1 MSCYVIFYE
10 NGAKMM
16 RPVLTAA
23 EYRNLRNS
31 NYQKR
36 LVAGIRKGDAKQKMR
51 LLQMNYSCMPG
62 NAAAGN
68 AAAGNAA
75 AGNAAAG
82 NAAAGNTAAGNA
94 AAGNA
99 PSGNATTPSLQKAP
113 LKGCKSPSMSVGMD
127 VDFDPSAPDY
137 EEMMEKA
144 PEMVLSKKDELGL
157 LMLERSARKGYHLVF
172 RRHFMDGLAEGKIL
186 ENQEINLKWASEL
199 LGVKFDEAAKDIT
212 RVFFSTTASEE
223 DLLFLD
229 DALFEQTAP
238 NIENLAASGS
248 STNGSSTN
256 GSSTNGSS
264 TNGSST
270 NGSSANGSS
279 TNGSST
285 SGSSTNG
292 SSTNGSSTNGSSA
305 SRSSTNGSSTNGSSA
320 SGSSTSGSST
330 SGSSTSGSPAS
341 GSSASGSSTSG
352 SSASGSSASGSST
365 NGSST
370 NGSSTNGSSA
380 SGSSANGSSTNGSST
395 SGSSTNGSSASGSS
409 TSGSSTSG
417 SSTNGSSASGS
428 STSGSSTSGSSASGS
443 STNGSSASGSSTSG
457 STTNGSAANGSSTSR
472 SAAGKENPSNSAEAS
487 QKSADAQQASNAQ
500 NPADAQQASNTQQAS
515 NAQNP
520 ANASNISPL
529 YNGIP
534 YSEIISKYW
543 ELYNFGKLPTM
554 GDRNVKT
561 FELAV
566 TLRAICNYSL
576 PQLEA
581 VIPRY
586 DNFPEQEWRTTLESA
601 LKEPRKGMPYR
612 LRQVLLAIQSDS
624 KIAATGGSRDVP
636 PAMPQKLPKLLK
648 LLSSKVPQMYKP
660 AVCEAIFP
668 ALAIHLH
675 GVKFRYWDNVDHEPT
690 FMNVLI
696 APMSVGKG
704 AIKKPI
710 DFILADIKE
719 ADKPNRLREAEWK
732 RKNPSGKTK
741 AKDPRPND
749 ICIQILIDNLTD
761 AVFNQRVVDAHENGH
776 RFVYTRVDEV
786 EQLKK
791 VTSRGTVDEV
801 SILIRK
807 AFDNAEHGQE
817 RVGADSITGIA
828 PLRWNF
834 NASTTIPNAHRFFL
848 KSVNDGTLSRLN
860 LSTIIKPRLEDAQEN
875 NQASSQQCP
884 DDSLPIFGIYDD
896 KFAQDLK
903 PYLDRLSSASGLIEC
918 PQALKLAKELTREND
933 KRASLYE
940 SEAYRIL
947 SYRANVIA
955 YLKAMVLYVAQGYH
969 WSEDIA
975 EYVRWSEQMDLW
987 CKMRFFG
994 TQLEEEIL
1002 QEVKQINASPQN
1014 LLSTL
1019 PDEFTYEQFLRHRQ
1033 QQGKCGDGKN
1043 TLRTWK
1049 HRGYVVYDEITKTWH
1064 KK

>member
-51 LLQMNYSCMPG
+51 LLQMNYSCM
-62 NAAAGN
+62 
-68 AAAGNAA
+68 
-75 AGNAAAG
+75 
-82 NAAAGNTAAGNA
+82 
-94 AAGNA
+94 
-99 PSGNATTPSLQKAP
+99 ATPPSLQKAP

-238 NIENLAASGS
+238 NIENLAGSGS
-248 STNGSSTN
+248 S
-256 GSSTNGSS
+256 
-264 TNGSST
+264 
-270 NGSSANGSS
+270 
-279 TNGSST
+279 
-285 SGSSTNG
+285 
-292 SSTNGSSTNGSSA
+292 
-305 SRSSTNGSSTNGSSA
+305 
-320 SGSSTSGSST
+320 
-330 SGSSTSGSPAS
+330 
-341 GSSASGSSTSG
+341 
-352 SSASGSSASGSST
+352 
-365 NGSST
+365 
-370 NGSSTNGSSA
+370 
-380 SGSSANGSSTNGSST
+380 
-395 SGSSTNGSSASGSS
+395 
-409 TSGSSTSG
+409 
-417 SSTNGSSASGS
+417 
-428 STSGSSTSGSSASGS
+428 
-443 STNGSSASGSSTSG
+443 
-457 STTNGSAANGSSTSR
+457 TNGSAANGSSTSR
-472 SAAGKENPSNSAEAS
+472 STAGKENPSNSGEAS

-500 NPADAQQASNTQQAS
+500 NPADAQQAPNTQQAS

-761 AVFNQRVVDAHENGH
+761 AVFNQRVVDAHENGQ

-860 LSTIIKPRLEDAQEN
+860 LSTIIKPRLEDAPEN
-875 NQASSQQCP
+875 NQASSQQSP

>member
-62 NAAAGN
+62 NAATGNAATGNAAAGN

-82 NAAAGNTAAGNA
+82 NAAAGNAAT
-94 AAGNA
+94 
-99 PSGNATTPSLQKAP
+99 GNATTPSLQKAP

-186 ENQEINLKWASEL
+186 ENQEINLKWASKL

-238 NIENLAASGS
+238 NIENLAG
-248 STNGSSTN
+248 
-256 GSSTNGSS
+256 
-264 TNGSST
+264 
-270 NGSSANGSS
+270 
-279 TNGSST
+279 
-285 SGSSTNG
+285 
-292 SSTNGSSTNGSSA
+292 
-305 SRSSTNGSSTNGSSA
+305 
-320 SGSSTSGSST
+320 
-330 SGSSTSGSPAS
+330 
-341 GSSASGSSTSG
+341 
-352 SSASGSSASGSST
+352 
-365 NGSST
+365 
-370 NGSSTNGSSA
+370 
-380 SGSSANGSSTNGSST
+380 
-395 SGSSTNGSSASGSS
+395 SGSS

-417 SSTNGSSASGS
+417 SSTNGSAASGS
-428 STSGSSTSGSSASGS
+428 AANGSSASGS
-443 STNGSSASGSSTSG
+443 STNGSV
-457 STTNGSAANGSSTSR
+457 TNG

-487 QKSADAQQASNAQ
+487 QKSADAQQASTQQASNAQ
-500 NPADAQQASNTQQAS
+500 NPADIQQASNTQQAS

-761 AVFNQRVVDAHENGH
+761 AVFNQRVVDAHENGQ

-875 NQASSQQCP
+875 NQANSQQSP

>member
-51 LLQMNYSCMPG
+51 LLQMNYSCMPS
-62 NAAAGN
+62 NAAA
-68 AAAGNAA
+68 
-75 AGNAAAG
+75 
-82 NAAAGNTAAGNA
+82 
-94 AAGNA
+94 
-99 PSGNATTPSLQKAP
+99 GNATTPSLQKAP

-137 EEMMEKA
+137 EKMMEKA

-238 NIENLAASGS
+238 NIENLAASG
-248 STNGSSTN
+248 N
-256 GSSTNGSS
+256 
-264 TNGSST
+264 
-270 NGSSANGSS
+270 
-279 TNGSST
+279 
-285 SGSSTNG
+285 
-292 SSTNGSSTNGSSA
+292 
-305 SRSSTNGSSTNGSSA
+305 SA
-320 SGSSTSGSST
+320 SGSS
-330 SGSSTSGSPAS
+330 
-341 GSSASGSSTSG
+341 
-352 SSASGSSASGSST
+352 
-365 NGSST
+365 
-370 NGSSTNGSSA
+370 
-380 SGSSANGSSTNGSST
+380 
-395 SGSSTNGSSASGSS
+395 
-409 TSGSSTSG
+409 
-417 SSTNGSSASGS
+417 
-428 STSGSSTSGSSASGS
+428 
-443 STNGSSASGSSTSG
+443 
-457 STTNGSAANGSSTSR
+457 TNGSAANGSSTNG

-487 QKSADAQQASNAQ
+487 QKSADAQQASNAQNPANAQQASNAQ

-520 ANASNISPL
+520 ANASNISSL

-761 AVFNQRVVDAHENGH
+761 AVFNQRVVDAHENGK

-860 LSTIIKPRLEDAQEN
+860 LSTIIKPRFEDAQEN
-875 NQASSQQCP
+875 SQASSQQSP

>member
-51 LLQMNYSCMPG
+51 LLQMNYSCMPS
-62 NAAAGN
+62 
-68 AAAGNAA
+68 
-75 AGNAAAG
+75 

-94 AAGNA
+94 
-99 PSGNATTPSLQKAP
+99 PTGNATTPSLQKAP

-238 NIENLAASGS
+238 NIENLAAS
-248 STNGSSTN
+248 
-256 GSSTNGSS
+256 
-264 TNGSST
+264 
-270 NGSSANGSS
+270 
-279 TNGSST
+279 
-285 SGSSTNG
+285 
-292 SSTNGSSTNGSSA
+292 
-305 SRSSTNGSSTNGSSA
+305 RSSTNGSSA
-320 SGSSTSGSST
+320 SGSST
-330 SGSSTSGSPAS
+330 
-341 GSSASGSSTSG
+341 
-352 SSASGSSASGSST
+352 
-365 NGSST
+365 
-370 NGSSTNGSSA
+370 
-380 SGSSANGSSTNGSST
+380 
-395 SGSSTNGSSASGSS
+395 
-409 TSGSSTSG
+409 
-417 SSTNGSSASGS
+417 
-428 STSGSSTSGSSASGS
+428 
-443 STNGSSASGSSTSG
+443 
-457 STTNGSAANGSSTSR
+457 NGSAASG

-487 QKSADAQQASNAQ
+487 QKSANAQQAS
-500 NPADAQQASNTQQAS
+500 TQQAS

-761 AVFNQRVVDAHENGH
+761 AVFNQRVVDAHENGQ

-875 NQASSQQCP
+875 SQASSQQSP

>member
-62 NAAAGN
+62 NAATGN
-68 AAAGNAA
+68 AA
-75 AGNAAAG
+75 
-82 NAAAGNTAAGNA
+82 T
-94 AAGNA
+94 
-99 PSGNATTPSLQKAP
+99 GNATTPSLQKAP

-238 NIENLAASGS
+238 NIENLAG
-248 STNGSSTN
+248 
-256 GSSTNGSS
+256 
-264 TNGSST
+264 
-270 NGSSANGSS
+270 
-279 TNGSST
+279 
-285 SGSSTNG
+285 
-292 SSTNGSSTNGSSA
+292 
-305 SRSSTNGSSTNGSSA
+305 
-320 SGSSTSGSST
+320 
-330 SGSSTSGSPAS
+330 
-341 GSSASGSSTSG
+341 
-352 SSASGSSASGSST
+352 
-365 NGSST
+365 
-370 NGSSTNGSSA
+370 
-380 SGSSANGSSTNGSST
+380 
-395 SGSSTNGSSASGSS
+395 
-409 TSGSSTSG
+409 SGSSTSG
-417 SSTNGSSASGS
+417 SSTNGSAASGS
-428 STSGSSTSGSSASGS
+428 STNGSAASGSAANGSSASGS
-443 STNGSSASGSSTSG
+443 STNGSV
-457 STTNGSAANGSSTSR
+457 TNG

-487 QKSADAQQASNAQ
+487 QKSADAQQASTQQASNAQ
-500 NPADAQQASNTQQAS
+500 NPADIQQASNTQQAS

-520 ANASNISPL
+520 ANASNISSL

-761 AVFNQRVVDAHENGH
+761 AVFNQRVVDAHENGQ

-875 NQASSQQCP
+875 SQASNQQSP

-1033 QQGKCGDGKN
+1033 QQGKYGDGKN

>member
-1 MSCYVIFYE
+1 
-10 NGAKMM
+10 MM

-51 LLQMNYSCMPG
+51 LLQMNYSCMPS

-82 NAAAGNTAAGNA
+82 NAAAGN
-94 AAGNA
+94 A
-99 PSGNATTPSLQKAP
+99 PTGNATTPSFQKAP

-137 EEMMEKA
+137 EKMMEKA

-229 DALFEQTAP
+229 DALFEQTVP
-238 NIENLAASGS
+238 NIENLAGSGS
-248 STNGSSTN
+248 STNGS
-256 GSSTNGSS
+256 
-264 TNGSST
+264 
-270 NGSSANGSS
+270 A
-279 TNGSST
+279 
-285 SGSSTNG
+285 
-292 SSTNGSSTNGSSA
+292 
-305 SRSSTNGSSTNGSSA
+305 TNGSSA
-320 SGSSTSGSST
+320 SGSS
-330 SGSSTSGSPAS
+330 
-341 GSSASGSSTSG
+341 
-352 SSASGSSASGSST
+352 
-365 NGSST
+365 
-370 NGSSTNGSSA
+370 
-380 SGSSANGSSTNGSST
+380 
-395 SGSSTNGSSASGSS
+395 
-409 TSGSSTSG
+409 
-417 SSTNGSSASGS
+417 
-428 STSGSSTSGSSASGS
+428 
-443 STNGSSASGSSTSG
+443 
-457 STTNGSAANGSSTSR
+457 
-472 SAAGKENPSNSAEAS
+472 AGKENPSNSAEAS
-487 QKSADAQQASNAQ
+487 QNSADAQQT
-500 NPADAQQASNTQQAS
+500 SNTHQAP

-875 NQASSQQCP
+875 NQASSQQSP

>member
-36 LVAGIRKGDAKQKMR
+36 LVAGIRKGDTKQKMR

-62 NAAAGN
+62 NAATGNTAAGNAATGNAVAGN

-75 AGNAAAG
+75 A
-82 NAAAGNTAAGNA
+82 
-94 AAGNA
+94 
-99 PSGNATTPSLQKAP
+99 GNATTPSLQKAP

-212 RVFFSTTASEE
+212 RVFFSTTASKE

-248 STNGSSTN
+248 SANGSATNGSSTN

-279 TNGSST
+279 
-285 SGSSTNG
+285 
-292 SSTNGSSTNGSSA
+292 
-305 SRSSTNGSSTNGSSA
+305 
-320 SGSSTSGSST
+320 
-330 SGSSTSGSPAS
+330 
-341 GSSASGSSTSG
+341 
-352 SSASGSSASGSST
+352 ASGSST

-370 NGSSTNGSSA
+370 NGSA
-380 SGSSANGSSTNGSST
+380 T
-395 SGSSTNGSSASGSS
+395 SGSSG
-409 TSGSSTSG
+409 
-417 SSTNGSSASGS
+417 
-428 STSGSSTSGSSASGS
+428 
-443 STNGSSASGSSTSG
+443 
-457 STTNGSAANGSSTSR
+457 
-472 SAAGKENPSNSAEAS
+472 GKENPSNSAEAS
-487 QKSADAQQASNAQ
+487 QKSANVQQASTQQASNAQ
-500 NPADAQQASNTQQAS
+500 NPADAQQASKTQQASNTQQTSNTQQAS

-520 ANASNISPL
+520 ANPQQSSSISPL

-761 AVFNQRVVDAHENGH
+761 AVFNQRVVDAHENGQ

-875 NQASSQQCP
+875 SQASSQQSP

-1033 QQGKCGDGKN
+1033 QQGKYGDGKN

>member
-75 AGNAAAG
+75 AGNTAAGNAAAG
-82 NAAAGNTAAGNA
+82 NAAAGNTAAGNTAAGNA

-248 STNGSSTN
+248 ST
-256 GSSTNGSS
+256 
-264 TNGSST
+264 
-270 NGSSANGSS
+270 
-279 TNGSST
+279 

-292 SSTNGSSTNGSSA
+292 S
-305 SRSSTNGSSTNGSSA
+305 
-320 SGSSTSGSST
+320 
-330 SGSSTSGSPAS
+330 
-341 GSSASGSSTSG
+341 
-352 SSASGSSASGSST
+352 
-365 NGSST
+365 
-370 NGSSTNGSSA
+370 
-380 SGSSANGSSTNGSST
+380 
-395 SGSSTNGSSASGSS
+395 
-409 TSGSSTSG
+409 
-417 SSTNGSSASGS
+417 
-428 STSGSSTSGSSASGS
+428 
-443 STNGSSASGSSTSG
+443 
-457 STTNGSAANGSSTSR
+457 AAGG

-500 NPADAQQASNTQQAS
+500 NPAD
-515 NAQNP
+515 
-520 ANASNISPL
+520 ASNISPL

-761 AVFNQRVVDAHENGH
+761 AVFNQRVVDAHENGQ

-875 NQASSQQCP
+875 SQASSQQSP

>member
-62 NAAAGN
+62 NAATGNAATGN

-82 NAAAGNTAAGNA
+82 NAAT
-94 AAGNA
+94 
-99 PSGNATTPSLQKAP
+99 GNATTPSLQKAP

-238 NIENLAASGS
+238 NIENLAASGNS
-248 STNGSSTN
+248 ASGSSTN
-256 GSSTNGSS
+256 GSA
-264 TNGSST
+264 
-270 NGSSANGSS
+270 ANGSS
-279 TNGSST
+279 TNGS
-285 SGSSTNG
+285 
-292 SSTNGSSTNGSSA
+292 A
-305 SRSSTNGSSTNGSSA
+305 A
-320 SGSSTSGSST
+320 SGS
-330 SGSSTSGSPAS
+330 A
-341 GSSASGSSTSG
+341 AN
-352 SSASGSSASGSST
+352 GSSASGSST
-365 NGSST
+365 NGSVT
-370 NGSSTNGSSA
+370 NG
-380 SGSSANGSSTNGSST
+380 
-395 SGSSTNGSSASGSS
+395 
-409 TSGSSTSG
+409 
-417 SSTNGSSASGS
+417 
-428 STSGSSTSGSSASGS
+428 
-443 STNGSSASGSSTSG
+443 
-457 STTNGSAANGSSTSR
+457 

-487 QKSADAQQASNAQ
+487 QKSADAQQASTQQASNAQ
-500 NPADAQQASNTQQAS
+500 NPADIQQASNTHQAS

-761 AVFNQRVVDAHENGH
+761 AVFNQRVVDAHENGQ

-875 NQASSQQCP
+875 SQASNQQSP

>member
-51 LLQMNYSCMPG
+51 LLQMNYSCMPS

-68 AAAGNAA
+68 AAASN
-75 AGNAAAG
+75 
-82 NAAAGNTAAGNA
+82 

-99 PSGNATTPSLQKAP
+99 PTGNATTPSLQKAP

-238 NIENLAASGS
+238 NIENLAASRSSTNGNS
-248 STNGSSTN
+248 ASGNSTNGSSTN

-270 NGSSANGSS
+270 NGSSA
-279 TNGSST
+279 

-292 SSTNGSSTNGSSA
+292 SA
-305 SRSSTNGSSTNGSSA
+305 A
-320 SGSSTSGSST
+320 SG
-330 SGSSTSGSPAS
+330 
-341 GSSASGSSTSG
+341 
-352 SSASGSSASGSST
+352 
-365 NGSST
+365 
-370 NGSSTNGSSA
+370 
-380 SGSSANGSSTNGSST
+380 
-395 SGSSTNGSSASGSS
+395 
-409 TSGSSTSG
+409 
-417 SSTNGSSASGS
+417 
-428 STSGSSTSGSSASGS
+428 
-443 STNGSSASGSSTSG
+443 
-457 STTNGSAANGSSTSR
+457 
-472 SAAGKENPSNSAEAS
+472 SAAGKENPSNSAEVS
-487 QKSADAQQASNAQ
+487 QKSADAQQASNTQQASNAQNPAIAQQASTQQASNAQ

-520 ANASNISPL
+520 AIAQQASTQQASNAQNPADAQQASNTQQASNAQNPADDSNISPL

-875 NQASSQQCP
+875 NQASSQQSP

>member
-1 MSCYVIFYE
+1 
-10 NGAKMM
+10 MM

-51 LLQMNYSCMPG
+51 LLQMNYSCMPS
-62 NAAAGN
+62 
-68 AAAGNAA
+68 NAA

-94 AAGNA
+94 
-99 PSGNATTPSLQKAP
+99 PTGNATTPSLQKAP

-248 STNGSSTN
+248 SANGSA
-256 GSSTNGSS
+256 

-279 TNGSST
+279 A

-292 SSTNGSSTNGSSA
+292 SAT
-305 SRSSTNGSSTNGSSA
+305 
-320 SGSSTSGSST
+320 
-330 SGSSTSGSPAS
+330 
-341 GSSASGSSTSG
+341 SGSSTSG
-352 SSASGSSASGSST
+352 SSASGSSASGSS
-365 NGSST
+365 
-370 NGSSTNGSSA
+370 
-380 SGSSANGSSTNGSST
+380 ANGSSTNGSAT
-395 SGSSTNGSSASGSS
+395 SGSSG
-409 TSGSSTSG
+409 
-417 SSTNGSSASGS
+417 
-428 STSGSSTSGSSASGS
+428 
-443 STNGSSASGSSTSG
+443 
-457 STTNGSAANGSSTSR
+457 
-472 SAAGKENPSNSAEAS
+472 GKENPSNSAEAS
-487 QKSADAQQASNAQ
+487 QKSADI
-500 NPADAQQASNTQQAS
+500 QQASNTHQAS

-520 ANASNISPL
+520 ANASNISSL

-761 AVFNQRVVDAHENGH
+761 AVFNQRVVDAHENGQ

-875 NQASSQQCP
+875 NQASSQQSP

>member
-1 MSCYVIFYE
+1 
-10 NGAKMM
+10 MM

-51 LLQMNYSCMPG
+51 LLQMNYSCMPS

-75 AGNAAAG
+75 AGNAAASNAAS
-82 NAAAGNTAAGNA
+82 NAAA
-94 AAGNA
+94 
-99 PSGNATTPSLQKAP
+99 GNATTPSLQKAP

-238 NIENLAASGS
+238 NIENLAASRSSTNGNS
-248 STNGSSTN
+248 ASGNSTNGSSTN

-264 TNGSST
+264 TNG
-270 NGSSANGSS
+270 NSA
-279 TNGSST
+279 

-292 SSTNGSSTNGSSA
+292 SSTNGSA
-305 SRSSTNGSSTNGSSA
+305 A
-320 SGSSTSGSST
+320 SGSSTN
-330 SGSSTSGSPAS
+330 
-341 GSSASGSSTSG
+341 G

-365 NGSST
+365 NGSS
-370 NGSSTNGSSA
+370 A
-380 SGSSANGSSTNGSST
+380 
-395 SGSSTNGSSASGSS
+395 
-409 TSGSSTSG
+409 
-417 SSTNGSSASGS
+417 
-428 STSGSSTSGSSASGS
+428 SGSSASGS

-457 STTNGSAANGSSTSR
+457 SAASGSSTSGSAASGSSASGSAAGR

-487 QKSADAQQASNAQ
+487 QKSANAQQASNVQ

-719 ADKPNRLREAEWK
+719 ADKPNRLKEAEWK

-761 AVFNQRVVDAHENGH
+761 AVFNQRVVDAHENGQ

-875 NQASSQQCP
+875 NQASSQQSP

>member
-62 NAAAGN
+62 NAATGNAATGNAAAGN

-82 NAAAGNTAAGNA
+82 NAAAGNAAT
-94 AAGNA
+94 
-99 PSGNATTPSLQKAP
+99 GNATTPSLQKAP

-238 NIENLAASGS
+238 NIENLAG
-248 STNGSSTN
+248 
-256 GSSTNGSS
+256 
-264 TNGSST
+264 
-270 NGSSANGSS
+270 
-279 TNGSST
+279 
-285 SGSSTNG
+285 
-292 SSTNGSSTNGSSA
+292 
-305 SRSSTNGSSTNGSSA
+305 

-330 SGSSTSGSPAS
+330 SGSSTSGS
-341 GSSASGSSTSG
+341 STSG
-352 SSASGSSASGSST
+352 SSTNGSAASGSAANGSSASGSST
-365 NGSST
+365 NGSVT
-370 NGSSTNGSSA
+370 NG
-380 SGSSANGSSTNGSST
+380 
-395 SGSSTNGSSASGSS
+395 
-409 TSGSSTSG
+409 
-417 SSTNGSSASGS
+417 
-428 STSGSSTSGSSASGS
+428 
-443 STNGSSASGSSTSG
+443 
-457 STTNGSAANGSSTSR
+457 

-487 QKSADAQQASNAQ
+487 QKSADAQQAST
-500 NPADAQQASNTQQAS
+500 QQASNTHQAS

-761 AVFNQRVVDAHENGH
+761 AVFNQRVVDAHENGQ

-875 NQASSQQCP
+875 SQASSQQSP

-1033 QQGKCGDGKN
+1033 QQGKYGDGKN

-1049 HRGYVVYDEITKTWH
+1049 HRGYVVYDEITKTWY

>member
-1 MSCYVIFYE
+1 
-10 NGAKMM
+10 MM

-62 NAAAGN
+62 NAATGNATAGNAVAGNAATGNAATGN

-75 AGNAAAG
+75 
-82 NAAAGNTAAGNA
+82 T
-94 AAGNA
+94 
-99 PSGNATTPSLQKAP
+99 GNATTPSLQKAP

-144 PEMVLSKKDELGL
+144 PKMVLSKKDELGL

-238 NIENLAASGS
+238 NIENLA
-248 STNGSSTN
+248 
-256 GSSTNGSS
+256 
-264 TNGSST
+264 
-270 NGSSANGSS
+270 
-279 TNGSST
+279 T
-285 SGSSTNG
+285 SGSSG
-292 SSTNGSSTNGSSA
+292 
-305 SRSSTNGSSTNGSSA
+305 
-320 SGSSTSGSST
+320 
-330 SGSSTSGSPAS
+330 
-341 GSSASGSSTSG
+341 
-352 SSASGSSASGSST
+352 
-365 NGSST
+365 
-370 NGSSTNGSSA
+370 
-380 SGSSANGSSTNGSST
+380 
-395 SGSSTNGSSASGSS
+395 
-409 TSGSSTSG
+409 
-417 SSTNGSSASGS
+417 
-428 STSGSSTSGSSASGS
+428 
-443 STNGSSASGSSTSG
+443 
-457 STTNGSAANGSSTSR
+457 
-472 SAAGKENPSNSAEAS
+472 GKENPSNSAEAS
-487 QKSADAQQASNAQ
+487 QKSANVQQAS
-500 NPADAQQASNTQQAS
+500 TQQAS

-520 ANASNISPL
+520 ANPQQAPTAQNPANPQQSSNISPL

-761 AVFNQRVVDAHENGH
+761 AVFNQRVVDAHENGQ

-875 NQASSQQCP
+875 SQASSQQSP

>member
-51 LLQMNYSCMPG
+51 LLQMNYSCM
-62 NAAAGN
+62 
-68 AAAGNAA
+68 

-94 AAGNA
+94 AAGKA

-238 NIENLAASGS
+238 NIENLAASRSSTNGNS
-248 STNGSSTN
+248 ASGNSTNGSSTN
-256 GSSTNGSS
+256 RSSTNG
-264 TNGSST
+264 N
-270 NGSSANGSS
+270 
-279 TNGSST
+279 
-285 SGSSTNG
+285 
-292 SSTNGSSTNGSSA
+292 SA
-305 SRSSTNGSSTNGSSA
+305 SGSSTNGSSTNGSSA
-320 SGSSTSGSST
+320 SGSST
-330 SGSSTSGSPAS
+330 
-341 GSSASGSSTSG
+341 
-352 SSASGSSASGSST
+352 
-365 NGSST
+365 
-370 NGSSTNGSSA
+370 
-380 SGSSANGSSTNGSST
+380 
-395 SGSSTNGSSASGSS
+395 
-409 TSGSSTSG
+409 
-417 SSTNGSSASGS
+417 
-428 STSGSSTSGSSASGS
+428 
-443 STNGSSASGSSTSG
+443 
-457 STTNGSAANGSSTSR
+457 NGSAASG
-472 SAAGKENPSNSAEAS
+472 SAAGKENPSNSAEVS

-500 NPADAQQASNTQQAS
+500 NPADAHQAS

-875 NQASSQQCP
+875 SQASSQQSP

>member
-62 NAAAGN
+62 NAATGN
-68 AAAGNAA
+68 AA
-75 AGNAAAG
+75 
-82 NAAAGNTAAGNA
+82 T
-94 AAGNA
+94 
-99 PSGNATTPSLQKAP
+99 GNATTPSLQKAP

-238 NIENLAASGS
+238 NIENLAG
-248 STNGSSTN
+248 
-256 GSSTNGSS
+256 
-264 TNGSST
+264 
-270 NGSSANGSS
+270 
-279 TNGSST
+279 
-285 SGSSTNG
+285 
-292 SSTNGSSTNGSSA
+292 
-305 SRSSTNGSSTNGSSA
+305 
-320 SGSSTSGSST
+320 
-330 SGSSTSGSPAS
+330 
-341 GSSASGSSTSG
+341 
-352 SSASGSSASGSST
+352 
-365 NGSST
+365 
-370 NGSSTNGSSA
+370 
-380 SGSSANGSSTNGSST
+380 
-395 SGSSTNGSSASGSS
+395 
-409 TSGSSTSG
+409 SGSSTSG
-417 SSTNGSSASGS
+417 SSTNGSAASGS
-428 STSGSSTSGSSASGS
+428 AANGSSASGS
-443 STNGSSASGSSTSG
+443 STNGSV
-457 STTNGSAANGSSTSR
+457 TNG

-487 QKSADAQQASNAQ
+487 QKSADAQQASTQQASNAQ
-500 NPADAQQASNTQQAS
+500 NPADIQQASNTQQAS

-520 ANASNISPL
+520 ANASNISSL

-761 AVFNQRVVDAHENGH
+761 AVFNQRVVDAHENGQ

-875 NQASSQQCP
+875 SQASNQQSP

-1033 QQGKCGDGKN
+1033 QQGKYGDGKN

>member
-75 AGNAAAG
+75 AGNAVAGNAATGNAVAG
-82 NAAAGNTAAGNA
+82 NAAA
-94 AAGNA
+94 
-99 PSGNATTPSLQKAP
+99 GNATTPSLQKAP

-248 STNGSSTN
+248 SANGSATNGSSTN

-279 TNGSST
+279 
-285 SGSSTNG
+285 
-292 SSTNGSSTNGSSA
+292 
-305 SRSSTNGSSTNGSSA
+305 
-320 SGSSTSGSST
+320 
-330 SGSSTSGSPAS
+330 
-341 GSSASGSSTSG
+341 
-352 SSASGSSASGSST
+352 ASGSST

-370 NGSSTNGSSA
+370 NGSA
-380 SGSSANGSSTNGSST
+380 T
-395 SGSSTNGSSASGSS
+395 SGSSG
-409 TSGSSTSG
+409 
-417 SSTNGSSASGS
+417 
-428 STSGSSTSGSSASGS
+428 
-443 STNGSSASGSSTSG
+443 
-457 STTNGSAANGSSTSR
+457 
-472 SAAGKENPSNSAEAS
+472 GKENPSNSAEAS
-487 QKSADAQQASNAQ
+487 QKSANVQQASTQQASNAQ
-500 NPADAQQASNTQQAS
+500 NPADAQQASKTQQASNTQQTSNTQQAS

-520 ANASNISPL
+520 ANPQQSSSISPL

-761 AVFNQRVVDAHENGH
+761 AVFNQRVVDAHENGQ

-875 NQASSQQCP
+875 NQASSQQSP

>member
-1 MSCYVIFYE
+1 
-10 NGAKMM
+10 MM

-51 LLQMNYSCMPG
+51 LLQMNYSCMPS
-62 NAAAGN
+62 
-68 AAAGNAA
+68 
-75 AGNAAAG
+75 NAAAG

-99 PSGNATTPSLQKAP
+99 PTGNAATGNAAAGNATTPSLQKAP

-137 EEMMEKA
+137 EKMMEKA

-238 NIENLAASGS
+238 NIENLAASGN
-248 STNGSSTN
+248 STNGS
-256 GSSTNGSS
+256 
-264 TNGSST
+264 
-270 NGSSANGSS
+270 A
-279 TNGSST
+279 
-285 SGSSTNG
+285 
-292 SSTNGSSTNGSSA
+292 
-305 SRSSTNGSSTNGSSA
+305 
-320 SGSSTSGSST
+320 
-330 SGSSTSGSPAS
+330 
-341 GSSASGSSTSG
+341 
-352 SSASGSSASGSST
+352 
-365 NGSST
+365 
-370 NGSSTNGSSA
+370 
-380 SGSSANGSSTNGSST
+380 
-395 SGSSTNGSSASGSS
+395 
-409 TSGSSTSG
+409 
-417 SSTNGSSASGS
+417 ASGS

-443 STNGSSASGSSTSG
+443 SANGSSTNGSSASGSSA
-457 STTNGSAANGSSTSR
+457 NGSAANGSS
-472 SAAGKENPSNSAEAS
+472 AGKEIPSNSAEAS
-487 QKSADAQQASNAQ
+487 QKSADAQQT
-500 NPADAQQASNTQQAS
+500 SNTQQAS

-520 ANASNISPL
+520 ANAQQASTQQASNAQNPADAQQTSNTQQASNAQNPANAQQASTQQASNAQNPADAQQTSNTQQASNAQNPADASNISPL

-761 AVFNQRVVDAHENGH
+761 AVFNQRVVDAHENGQ

-860 LSTIIKPRLEDAQEN
+860 LSTIIKPRFEDAQEN
-875 NQASSQQCP
+875 SQASSQQSP

>member
-62 NAAAGN
+62 NAATGNTAAGNAATGNAATGNAAAGNAATGNAATGNAATGN

-75 AGNAAAG
+75 A
-82 NAAAGNTAAGNA
+82 
-94 AAGNA
+94 
-99 PSGNATTPSLQKAP
+99 GNATTPSLQKAP

-223 DLLFLD
+223 DLLFLN

-238 NIENLAASGS
+238 NVENLAASR
-248 STNGSSTN
+248 
-256 GSSTNGSS
+256 
-264 TNGSST
+264 SST

-292 SSTNGSSTNGSSA
+292 SSTNGSSTNGSS
-305 SRSSTNGSSTNGSSA
+305 TN
-320 SGSSTSGSST
+320 
-330 SGSSTSGSPAS
+330 
-341 GSSASGSSTSG
+341 G

-365 NGSST
+365 NGS
-370 NGSSTNGSSA
+370 
-380 SGSSANGSSTNGSST
+380 
-395 SGSSTNGSSASGSS
+395 
-409 TSGSSTSG
+409 
-417 SSTNGSSASGS
+417 
-428 STSGSSTSGSSASGS
+428 
-443 STNGSSASGSSTSG
+443 
-457 STTNGSAANGSSTSR
+457 AANGSSTSR
-472 SAAGKENPSNSAEAS
+472 STAGKENPSNSAEAS

-500 NPADAQQASNTQQAS
+500 NPANAQQASTQQASNAQNPADAQQASTQQASNAQNPANAQQASNTQQAS

-520 ANASNISPL
+520 ANPQQTSNTQQASNAQNPADASNISPL

-761 AVFNQRVVDAHENGH
+761 AVFNQRVVDAHENGQ

-875 NQASSQQCP
+875 SQASSQQSP

>member
-51 LLQMNYSCMPG
+51 LLQMNYSCMPS

-75 AGNAAAG
+75 AGNAA
-82 NAAAGNTAAGNA
+82 T
-94 AAGNA
+94 
-99 PSGNATTPSLQKAP
+99 GNATTPSLQKAP

-137 EEMMEKA
+137 EKMMEKA

-238 NIENLAASGS
+238 NIENLAASG
-248 STNGSSTN
+248 N
-256 GSSTNGSS
+256 
-264 TNGSST
+264 
-270 NGSSANGSS
+270 
-279 TNGSST
+279 
-285 SGSSTNG
+285 
-292 SSTNGSSTNGSSA
+292 
-305 SRSSTNGSSTNGSSA
+305 
-320 SGSSTSGSST
+320 
-330 SGSSTSGSPAS
+330 
-341 GSSASGSSTSG
+341 
-352 SSASGSSASGSST
+352 SASGSSASG
-365 NGSST
+365 
-370 NGSSTNGSSA
+370 
-380 SGSSANGSSTNGSST
+380 
-395 SGSSTNGSSASGSS
+395 
-409 TSGSSTSG
+409 
-417 SSTNGSSASGS
+417 
-428 STSGSSTSGSSASGS
+428 
-443 STNGSSASGSSTSG
+443 
-457 STTNGSAANGSSTSR
+457 

-487 QKSADAQQASNAQ
+487 QKS
-500 NPADAQQASNTQQAS
+500 ADAQQASNTQQAS

-761 AVFNQRVVDAHENGH
+761 AVFNQRVVDAHENGQ

-875 NQASSQQCP
+875 NQASCQQSP

>member
-51 LLQMNYSCMPG
+51 LLQMNYSCMPS

-75 AGNAAAG
+75 AGNAP
-82 NAAAGNTAAGNA
+82 T
-94 AAGNA
+94 
-99 PSGNATTPSLQKAP
+99 GNATPPSLQKAP

-238 NIENLAASGS
+238 NIENLAASRS
-248 STNGSSTN
+248 STNGNSASGN
-256 GSSTNGSS
+256 S

-279 TNGSST
+279 
-285 SGSSTNG
+285 
-292 SSTNGSSTNGSSA
+292 
-305 SRSSTNGSSTNGSSA
+305 
-320 SGSSTSGSST
+320 
-330 SGSSTSGSPAS
+330 
-341 GSSASGSSTSG
+341 
-352 SSASGSSASGSST
+352 
-365 NGSST
+365 
-370 NGSSTNGSSA
+370 
-380 SGSSANGSSTNGSST
+380 
-395 SGSSTNGSSASGSS
+395 
-409 TSGSSTSG
+409 
-417 SSTNGSSASGS
+417 
-428 STSGSSTSGSSASGS
+428 
-443 STNGSSASGSSTSG
+443 
-457 STTNGSAANGSSTSR
+457 TNGSAANGSSTSR

-500 NPADAQQASNTQQAS
+500 NPANAQQAS

-520 ANASNISPL
+520 ADASNISPL

-875 NQASSQQCP
+875 NQASSQQSP

>member
-1 MSCYVIFYE
+1 
-10 NGAKMM
+10 MM

-51 LLQMNYSCMPG
+51 LLQMNYSCMPSNAAAG

-82 NAAAGNTAAGNA
+82 NAAAGNAAAGNA

-99 PSGNATTPSLQKAP
+99 PTGNATTPSLQKAP

-137 EEMMEKA
+137 EKMMEKA

-248 STNGSSTN
+248 S
-256 GSSTNGSS
+256 
-264 TNGSST
+264 
-270 NGSSANGSS
+270 
-279 TNGSST
+279 
-285 SGSSTNG
+285 
-292 SSTNGSSTNGSSA
+292 
-305 SRSSTNGSSTNGSSA
+305 
-320 SGSSTSGSST
+320 
-330 SGSSTSGSPAS
+330 
-341 GSSASGSSTSG
+341 
-352 SSASGSSASGSST
+352 
-365 NGSST
+365 
-370 NGSSTNGSSA
+370 
-380 SGSSANGSSTNGSST
+380 
-395 SGSSTNGSSASGSS
+395 
-409 TSGSSTSG
+409 
-417 SSTNGSSASGS
+417 
-428 STSGSSTSGSSASGS
+428 ASGS
-443 STNGSSASGSSTSG
+443 STNGSSASGSSTNGSAASG
-457 STTNGSAANGSSTSR
+457 SSTNGSSTNGSAASG
-472 SAAGKENPSNSAEAS
+472 SAAGKENPSNSAKAS
-487 QKSADAQQASNAQ
+487 QKSADAQQASTQQASNAQNPANAQQASTQQASNAQ

-761 AVFNQRVVDAHENGH
+761 AVFNQRVVDAHENGQ

-875 NQASSQQCP
+875 NQASSQQSP

>member
-1 MSCYVIFYE
+1 
-10 NGAKMM
+10 MM

-75 AGNAAAG
+75 AGNTAAGNAAAG
-82 NAAAGNTAAGNA
+82 NAAAGNTAAGNTAAGNA

-248 STNGSSTN
+248 ST
-256 GSSTNGSS
+256 
-264 TNGSST
+264 
-270 NGSSANGSS
+270 
-279 TNGSST
+279 

-292 SSTNGSSTNGSSA
+292 S
-305 SRSSTNGSSTNGSSA
+305 
-320 SGSSTSGSST
+320 
-330 SGSSTSGSPAS
+330 
-341 GSSASGSSTSG
+341 
-352 SSASGSSASGSST
+352 
-365 NGSST
+365 
-370 NGSSTNGSSA
+370 
-380 SGSSANGSSTNGSST
+380 
-395 SGSSTNGSSASGSS
+395 
-409 TSGSSTSG
+409 
-417 SSTNGSSASGS
+417 
-428 STSGSSTSGSSASGS
+428 
-443 STNGSSASGSSTSG
+443 
-457 STTNGSAANGSSTSR
+457 AAGG

-500 NPADAQQASNTQQAS
+500 NPAD
-515 NAQNP
+515 
-520 ANASNISPL
+520 ASNISPL

-761 AVFNQRVVDAHENGH
+761 AVFNQRVVDAHENGQ

-875 NQASSQQCP
+875 SQASSQQSP

>member
-1 MSCYVIFYE
+1 
-10 NGAKMM
+10 
-16 RPVLTAA
+16 
-23 EYRNLRNS
+23 
-31 NYQKR
+31 
-36 LVAGIRKGDAKQKMR
+36 
-51 LLQMNYSCMPG
+51 
-62 NAAAGN
+62 
-68 AAAGNAA
+68 
-75 AGNAAAG
+75 
-82 NAAAGNTAAGNA
+82 
-94 AAGNA
+94 
-99 PSGNATTPSLQKAP
+99 
-113 LKGCKSPSMSVGMD
+113 
-127 VDFDPSAPDY
+127 
-137 EEMMEKA
+137 
-144 PEMVLSKKDELGL
+144 
-157 LMLERSARKGYHLVF
+157 
-172 RRHFMDGLAEGKIL
+172 
-186 ENQEINLKWASEL
+186 
-199 LGVKFDEAAKDIT
+199 
-212 RVFFSTTASEE
+212 
-223 DLLFLD
+223 
-229 DALFEQTAP
+229 
-238 NIENLAASGS
+238 
-248 STNGSSTN
+248 
-256 GSSTNGSS
+256 
-264 TNGSST
+264 
-270 NGSSANGSS
+270 
-279 TNGSST
+279 
-285 SGSSTNG
+285 
-292 SSTNGSSTNGSSA
+292 
-305 SRSSTNGSSTNGSSA
+305 
-320 SGSSTSGSST
+320 
-330 SGSSTSGSPAS
+330 
-341 GSSASGSSTSG
+341 
-352 SSASGSSASGSST
+352 
-365 NGSST
+365 
-370 NGSSTNGSSA
+370 
-380 SGSSANGSSTNGSST
+380 
-395 SGSSTNGSSASGSS
+395 
-409 TSGSSTSG
+409 
-417 SSTNGSSASGS
+417 
-428 STSGSSTSGSSASGS
+428 
-443 STNGSSASGSSTSG
+443 
-457 STTNGSAANGSSTSR
+457 
-472 SAAGKENPSNSAEAS
+472 
-487 QKSADAQQASNAQ
+487 
-500 NPADAQQASNTQQAS
+500 
-515 NAQNP
+515 
-520 ANASNISPL
+520 
-529 YNGIP
+529 
-534 YSEIISKYW
+534 
-543 ELYNFGKLPTM
+543 M

-648 LLSSKVPQMYKP
+648 LLSSRVPQMYKP

-761 AVFNQRVVDAHENGH
+761 AVFNQRVVDAHENGQ

-875 NQASSQQCP
+875 SQANSQQSP

>member
-36 LVAGIRKGDAKQKMR
+36 LVAGIRKGDTKQKMR

-68 AAAGNAA
+68 AAASNVAAGNVA
-75 AGNAAAG
+75 AGNAAI
-82 NAAAGNTAAGNA
+82 
-94 AAGNA
+94 
-99 PSGNATTPSLQKAP
+99 GNATTPSLQKAP

-238 NIENLAASGS
+238 NIENLAG
-248 STNGSSTN
+248 
-256 GSSTNGSS
+256 
-264 TNGSST
+264 
-270 NGSSANGSS
+270 
-279 TNGSST
+279 
-285 SGSSTNG
+285 
-292 SSTNGSSTNGSSA
+292 
-305 SRSSTNGSSTNGSSA
+305 
-320 SGSSTSGSST
+320 
-330 SGSSTSGSPAS
+330 
-341 GSSASGSSTSG
+341 
-352 SSASGSSASGSST
+352 
-365 NGSST
+365 
-370 NGSSTNGSSA
+370 
-380 SGSSANGSSTNGSST
+380 
-395 SGSSTNGSSASGSS
+395 
-409 TSGSSTSG
+409 SGSSTSG
-417 SSTNGSSASGS
+417 SSTNGSSA
-428 STSGSSTSGSSASGS
+428 
-443 STNGSSASGSSTSG
+443 
-457 STTNGSAANGSSTSR
+457 
-472 SAAGKENPSNSAEAS
+472 GKENPSNSAEAS
-487 QKSADAQQASNAQ
+487 Q
-500 NPADAQQASNTQQAS
+500 NPADTQQAPNAQQAS

-761 AVFNQRVVDAHENGH
+761 AVFNQRVVDAHENGQ

-875 NQASSQQCP
+875 NQASSQQSP

>member
-51 LLQMNYSCMPG
+51 LLQMNYSCMPS

-68 AAAGNAA
+68 AAA
-75 AGNAAAG
+75 
-82 NAAAGNTAAGNA
+82 
-94 AAGNA
+94 
-99 PSGNATTPSLQKAP
+99 GNATTPSLQKAP

-238 NIENLAASGS
+238 NIENLAASG
-248 STNGSSTN
+248 N
-256 GSSTNGSS
+256 
-264 TNGSST
+264 
-270 NGSSANGSS
+270 
-279 TNGSST
+279 
-285 SGSSTNG
+285 
-292 SSTNGSSTNGSSA
+292 
-305 SRSSTNGSSTNGSSA
+305 
-320 SGSSTSGSST
+320 
-330 SGSSTSGSPAS
+330 
-341 GSSASGSSTSG
+341 
-352 SSASGSSASGSST
+352 SASGSSAS
-365 NGSST
+365 
-370 NGSSTNGSSA
+370 
-380 SGSSANGSSTNGSST
+380 
-395 SGSSTNGSSASGSS
+395 
-409 TSGSSTSG
+409 
-417 SSTNGSSASGS
+417 
-428 STSGSSTSGSSASGS
+428 
-443 STNGSSASGSSTSG
+443 
-457 STTNGSAANGSSTSR
+457 GSAANGSSTSR
-472 SAAGKENPSNSAEAS
+472 STAGKENPSNSAEAS
-487 QKSADAQQASNAQ
+487 QKS
-500 NPADAQQASNTQQAS
+500 ADAQQASNTQQAS

-875 NQASSQQCP
+875 SQASSQQSP

>member
-51 LLQMNYSCMPG
+51 LLQMNYSCMPS
-62 NAAAGN
+62 
-68 AAAGNAA
+68 
-75 AGNAAAG
+75 

-94 AAGNA
+94 
-99 PSGNATTPSLQKAP
+99 PTGNATTPSLQKAP

-238 NIENLAASGS
+238 NIENLAAS
-248 STNGSSTN
+248 
-256 GSSTNGSS
+256 
-264 TNGSST
+264 
-270 NGSSANGSS
+270 
-279 TNGSST
+279 
-285 SGSSTNG
+285 
-292 SSTNGSSTNGSSA
+292 
-305 SRSSTNGSSTNGSSA
+305 RSSTNGSSA
-320 SGSSTSGSST
+320 SGSST
-330 SGSSTSGSPAS
+330 
-341 GSSASGSSTSG
+341 
-352 SSASGSSASGSST
+352 
-365 NGSST
+365 
-370 NGSSTNGSSA
+370 
-380 SGSSANGSSTNGSST
+380 
-395 SGSSTNGSSASGSS
+395 
-409 TSGSSTSG
+409 
-417 SSTNGSSASGS
+417 
-428 STSGSSTSGSSASGS
+428 
-443 STNGSSASGSSTSG
+443 
-457 STTNGSAANGSSTSR
+457 NGSAASG

-487 QKSADAQQASNAQ
+487 QKSANAQQAS
-500 NPADAQQASNTQQAS
+500 TQQAS

-761 AVFNQRVVDAHENGH
+761 AVFNQRVVDAHENGQ

-875 NQASSQQCP
+875 NQASSQQSP

-918 PQALKLAKELTREND
+918 PQALKLAKELTCEND

>member
-75 AGNAAAG
+75 ASNAAG
-82 NAAAGNTAAGNA
+82 NAAA
-94 AAGNA
+94 
-99 PSGNATTPSLQKAP
+99 GNATTPSLQKAP

-238 NIENLAASGS
+238 NVENLAASGS

-256 GSSTNGSS
+256 GSS
-264 TNGSST
+264 
-270 NGSSANGSS
+270 
-279 TNGSST
+279 
-285 SGSSTNG
+285 
-292 SSTNGSSTNGSSA
+292 
-305 SRSSTNGSSTNGSSA
+305 
-320 SGSSTSGSST
+320 
-330 SGSSTSGSPAS
+330 
-341 GSSASGSSTSG
+341 
-352 SSASGSSASGSST
+352 ASGSST
-365 NGSST
+365 NGSA
-370 NGSSTNGSSA
+370 A
-380 SGSSANGSSTNGSST
+380 SGSS
-395 SGSSTNGSSASGSS
+395 
-409 TSGSSTSG
+409 
-417 SSTNGSSASGS
+417 
-428 STSGSSTSGSSASGS
+428 
-443 STNGSSASGSSTSG
+443 
-457 STTNGSAANGSSTSR
+457 TNGSAANGSSTSG
-472 SAAGKENPSNSAEAS
+472 STAGKENPSNSAKAS
-487 QKSADAQQASNAQ
+487 QKSANAQQASNTQQASNAQ

-761 AVFNQRVVDAHENGH
+761 AVFNQRVVDAHENGQ

-860 LSTIIKPRLEDAQEN
+860 LSTIIKPRFEDAQEN
-875 NQASSQQCP
+875 SQASSQQSP

-975 EYVRWSEQMDLW
+975 EYVKWSEQMDLW

>member
-1 MSCYVIFYE
+1 
-10 NGAKMM
+10 MM

-51 LLQMNYSCMPG
+51 LLQMNYSCMPS

-68 AAAGNAA
+68 AAA
-75 AGNAAAG
+75 
-82 NAAAGNTAAGNA
+82 
-94 AAGNA
+94 
-99 PSGNATTPSLQKAP
+99 GNATTPSLQKAP

-137 EEMMEKA
+137 EKMMEKA

-248 STNGSSTN
+248 STS
-256 GSSTNGSS
+256 
-264 TNGSST
+264 
-270 NGSSANGSS
+270 
-279 TNGSST
+279 GSST
-285 SGSSTNG
+285 SGS
-292 SSTNGSSTNGSSA
+292 A
-305 SRSSTNGSSTNGSSA
+305 A
-320 SGSSTSGSST
+320 SGSSTSGSA
-330 SGSSTSGSPAS
+330 AS
-341 GSSASGSSTSG
+341 GSSASGSA
-352 SSASGSSASGSST
+352 ASG
-365 NGSST
+365 
-370 NGSSTNGSSA
+370 
-380 SGSSANGSSTNGSST
+380 
-395 SGSSTNGSSASGSS
+395 
-409 TSGSSTSG
+409 
-417 SSTNGSSASGS
+417 
-428 STSGSSTSGSSASGS
+428 
-443 STNGSSASGSSTSG
+443 
-457 STTNGSAANGSSTSR
+457 

-487 QKSADAQQASNAQ
+487 QKSADAQQASTQQASNAQ

-761 AVFNQRVVDAHENGH
+761 AVFNQRVVDAHENGQ

-875 NQASSQQCP
+875 SQASSQQSP

>member
-1 MSCYVIFYE
+1 
-10 NGAKMM
+10 MM

-51 LLQMNYSCMPG
+51 LLQMNYSCMPS

-75 AGNAAAG
+75 AGNAAAS
-82 NAAAGNTAAGNA
+82 NAASNA
-94 AAGNA
+94 AT
-99 PSGNATTPSLQKAP
+99 GNATTPSLQKAP

-137 EEMMEKA
+137 EKMMEKA

-238 NIENLAASGS
+238 NIENLAASG
-248 STNGSSTN
+248 N
-256 GSSTNGSS
+256 
-264 TNGSST
+264 
-270 NGSSANGSS
+270 
-279 TNGSST
+279 
-285 SGSSTNG
+285 
-292 SSTNGSSTNGSSA
+292 
-305 SRSSTNGSSTNGSSA
+305 SA
-320 SGSSTSGSST
+320 SGSS
-330 SGSSTSGSPAS
+330 
-341 GSSASGSSTSG
+341 
-352 SSASGSSASGSST
+352 
-365 NGSST
+365 
-370 NGSSTNGSSA
+370 
-380 SGSSANGSSTNGSST
+380 
-395 SGSSTNGSSASGSS
+395 
-409 TSGSSTSG
+409 
-417 SSTNGSSASGS
+417 
-428 STSGSSTSGSSASGS
+428 
-443 STNGSSASGSSTSG
+443 
-457 STTNGSAANGSSTSR
+457 TNGSAANGSSTNG

-487 QKSADAQQASNAQ
+487 QKSADAQQASNAQNPANAQQASNAQ

-520 ANASNISPL
+520 ANASNISSL

-761 AVFNQRVVDAHENGH
+761 AVFNQRVVDAHENGQ

-875 NQASSQQCP
+875 NQASSQQSP

>member
-75 AGNAAAG
+75 AGNTAAGNATAG
-82 NAAAGNTAAGNA
+82 NAAA
-94 AAGNA
+94 
-99 PSGNATTPSLQKAP
+99 GNATTPSLQKAP

-137 EEMMEKA
+137 EKMMEKA

-238 NIENLAASGS
+238 NIENLAASG
-248 STNGSSTN
+248 N
-256 GSSTNGSS
+256 
-264 TNGSST
+264 
-270 NGSSANGSS
+270 
-279 TNGSST
+279 
-285 SGSSTNG
+285 
-292 SSTNGSSTNGSSA
+292 
-305 SRSSTNGSSTNGSSA
+305 
-320 SGSSTSGSST
+320 
-330 SGSSTSGSPAS
+330 
-341 GSSASGSSTSG
+341 
-352 SSASGSSASGSST
+352 SASGSSASG
-365 NGSST
+365 
-370 NGSSTNGSSA
+370 
-380 SGSSANGSSTNGSST
+380 
-395 SGSSTNGSSASGSS
+395 
-409 TSGSSTSG
+409 
-417 SSTNGSSASGS
+417 
-428 STSGSSTSGSSASGS
+428 
-443 STNGSSASGSSTSG
+443 
-457 STTNGSAANGSSTSR
+457 

-487 QKSADAQQASNAQ
+487 QKSADAQQT
-500 NPADAQQASNTQQAS
+500 SNTQQAS

-875 NQASSQQCP
+875 SQASSQQSP

>member
-1 MSCYVIFYE
+1 
-10 NGAKMM
+10 MM

-51 LLQMNYSCMPG
+51 LLQMNYSCMPS

-68 AAAGNAA
+68 AAAGK
-75 AGNAAAG
+75 
-82 NAAAGNTAAGNA
+82 AAAGNTAAGNA
-94 AAGNA
+94 
-99 PSGNATTPSLQKAP
+99 PTGNATTPSLQKAP

-238 NIENLAASGS
+238 NIENLAASG
-248 STNGSSTN
+248 N
-256 GSSTNGSS
+256 
-264 TNGSST
+264 
-270 NGSSANGSS
+270 
-279 TNGSST
+279 
-285 SGSSTNG
+285 
-292 SSTNGSSTNGSSA
+292 
-305 SRSSTNGSSTNGSSA
+305 
-320 SGSSTSGSST
+320 
-330 SGSSTSGSPAS
+330 
-341 GSSASGSSTSG
+341 
-352 SSASGSSASGSST
+352 SASGSSASGSST
-365 NGSST
+365 NGS
-370 NGSSTNGSSA
+370 
-380 SGSSANGSSTNGSST
+380 
-395 SGSSTNGSSASGSS
+395 
-409 TSGSSTSG
+409 
-417 SSTNGSSASGS
+417 
-428 STSGSSTSGSSASGS
+428 
-443 STNGSSASGSSTSG
+443 
-457 STTNGSAANGSSTSR
+457 AAGG

-487 QKSADAQQASNAQ
+487 QKSANAQQAS
-500 NPADAQQASNTQQAS
+500 TQQAS

-875 NQASSQQCP
+875 NQASSQQSP

>member
-1 MSCYVIFYE
+1 
-10 NGAKMM
+10 MM

-68 AAAGNAA
+68 AAASNA
-75 AGNAAAG
+75 AGNAAA
-82 NAAAGNTAAGNA
+82 
-94 AAGNA
+94 
-99 PSGNATTPSLQKAP
+99 GNATTPSLQKAP

-248 STNGSSTN
+248 STS
-256 GSSTNGSS
+256 
-264 TNGSST
+264 
-270 NGSSANGSS
+270 
-279 TNGSST
+279 GSST
-285 SGSSTNG
+285 SGSAAS
-292 SSTNGSSTNGSSA
+292 GSSA
-305 SRSSTNGSSTNGSSA
+305 SGSSTSGSAA

-330 SGSSTSGSPAS
+330 SGSAAS
-341 GSSASGSSTSG
+341 GSAASGSSTSG
-352 SSASGSSASGSST
+352 SA
-365 NGSST
+365 
-370 NGSSTNGSSA
+370 
-380 SGSSANGSSTNGSST
+380 
-395 SGSSTNGSSASGSS
+395 ASGSS
-409 TSGSSTSG
+409 TSGSAA
-417 SSTNGSSASGS
+417 N
-428 STSGSSTSGSSASGS
+428 GSSASGS
-443 STNGSSASGSSTSG
+443 STNGSSASGSST
-457 STTNGSAANGSSTSR
+457 NGSAAGG
-472 SAAGKENPSNSAEAS
+472 SAAGKENPPNSAEAS
-487 QKSADAQQASNAQ
+487 QKSANAQQASNAQ
-500 NPADAQQASNTQQAS
+500 NPADAQQASNTHQAS

-761 AVFNQRVVDAHENGH
+761 AVFNQRVVDAHENGQ

-875 NQASSQQCP
+875 NQASSQQSP

>member
-51 LLQMNYSCMPG
+51 LLQMNYSCMPS

-68 AAAGNAA
+68 TA

-94 AAGNA
+94 PTGNAAAGNA
-99 PSGNATTPSLQKAP
+99 AAGNATTPSLQKAP

-212 RVFFSTTASEE
+212 RVFFSTTASKE

-238 NIENLAASGS
+238 NIENLAASG
-248 STNGSSTN
+248 N
-256 GSSTNGSS
+256 
-264 TNGSST
+264 
-270 NGSSANGSS
+270 
-279 TNGSST
+279 
-285 SGSSTNG
+285 
-292 SSTNGSSTNGSSA
+292 
-305 SRSSTNGSSTNGSSA
+305 
-320 SGSSTSGSST
+320 
-330 SGSSTSGSPAS
+330 
-341 GSSASGSSTSG
+341 
-352 SSASGSSASGSST
+352 SASGSST
-365 NGSST
+365 NGS
-370 NGSSTNGSSA
+370 A
-380 SGSSANGSSTNGSST
+380 ANGSSTNGSAA
-395 SGSSTNGSSASGSS
+395 NGSA
-409 TSGSSTSG
+409 
-417 SSTNGSSASGS
+417 A
-428 STSGSSTSGSSASGS
+428 
-443 STNGSSASGSSTSG
+443 
-457 STTNGSAANGSSTSR
+457 NGSAANGSSTSR
-472 SAAGKENPSNSAEAS
+472 SAASKENPSNSAEAS
-487 QKSADAQQASNAQ
+487 QKSANAQQASNAQNLANAQQASTQQASNAQNPANAQQASTQQASNAQ
-500 NPADAQQASNTQQAS
+500 NPADAQQASTQQASNAQNPADAQQTSNTQQAS

-875 NQASSQQCP
+875 NQASSQQSP

>member
-51 LLQMNYSCMPG
+51 LLQMNYSCMPS
-62 NAAAGN
+62 
-68 AAAGNAA
+68 
-75 AGNAAAG
+75 NAAAG

-94 AAGNA
+94 PTGNAAAGNA
-99 PSGNATTPSLQKAP
+99 AAGNATTPSLQKAP

-229 DALFEQTAP
+229 DSLFEQTAP
-238 NIENLAASGS
+238 NIENLAASGN
-248 STNGSSTN
+248 STNGS
-256 GSSTNGSS
+256 
-264 TNGSST
+264 
-270 NGSSANGSS
+270 A
-279 TNGSST
+279 
-285 SGSSTNG
+285 
-292 SSTNGSSTNGSSA
+292 
-305 SRSSTNGSSTNGSSA
+305 A

-330 SGSSTSGSPAS
+330 SGSSTSGS
-341 GSSASGSSTSG
+341 SASG
-352 SSASGSSASGSST
+352 
-365 NGSST
+365 
-370 NGSSTNGSSA
+370 
-380 SGSSANGSSTNGSST
+380 
-395 SGSSTNGSSASGSS
+395 
-409 TSGSSTSG
+409 
-417 SSTNGSSASGS
+417 
-428 STSGSSTSGSSASGS
+428 
-443 STNGSSASGSSTSG
+443 
-457 STTNGSAANGSSTSR
+457 

-487 QKSADAQQASNAQ
+487 QKSADAQQASN
-500 NPADAQQASNTQQAS
+500 TQQAS

-520 ANASNISPL
+520 ADASNISPL

-761 AVFNQRVVDAHENGH
+761 AVFNQRVVDAHENGQ

-875 NQASSQQCP
+875 SQASSQQCP

-994 TQLEEEIL
+994 TQLEEEIQ

>member
-51 LLQMNYSCMPG
+51 LLQMNYSCMPS

-68 AAAGNAA
+68 AP
-75 AGNAAAG
+75 
-82 NAAAGNTAAGNA
+82 TGNA

-99 PSGNATTPSLQKAP
+99 PTGNATTPSLQKAP

-238 NIENLAASGS
+238 NIENLAASRSSTNGNS
-248 STNGSSTN
+248 ASGNSTNGSSTN

-264 TNGSST
+264 TNGS
-270 NGSSANGSS
+270 A
-279 TNGSST
+279 
-285 SGSSTNG
+285 
-292 SSTNGSSTNGSSA
+292 A
-305 SRSSTNGSSTNGSSA
+305 S
-320 SGSSTSGSST
+320 
-330 SGSSTSGSPAS
+330 
-341 GSSASGSSTSG
+341 
-352 SSASGSSASGSST
+352 
-365 NGSST
+365 
-370 NGSSTNGSSA
+370 
-380 SGSSANGSSTNGSST
+380 
-395 SGSSTNGSSASGSS
+395 
-409 TSGSSTSG
+409 
-417 SSTNGSSASGS
+417 
-428 STSGSSTSGSSASGS
+428 
-443 STNGSSASGSSTSG
+443 
-457 STTNGSAANGSSTSR
+457 GSSTSR

-500 NPADAQQASNTQQAS
+500 NPANAQQASTQQASNAQNPADALQASNTQQAS

-761 AVFNQRVVDAHENGH
+761 AVFNQRVVDAHENGQ

-875 NQASSQQCP
+875 NQASSQQSP

>member
-51 LLQMNYSCMPG
+51 LLQMNYSCMPS
-62 NAAAGN
+62 
-68 AAAGNAA
+68 NAA

-82 NAAAGNTAAGNA
+82 NAAAGNTAAGNTAAGNA

-99 PSGNATTPSLQKAP
+99 AAGNATTPSLQKAP

-238 NIENLAASGS
+238 NIENLAAS
-248 STNGSSTN
+248 
-256 GSSTNGSS
+256 
-264 TNGSST
+264 
-270 NGSSANGSS
+270 
-279 TNGSST
+279 
-285 SGSSTNG
+285 
-292 SSTNGSSTNGSSA
+292 
-305 SRSSTNGSSTNGSSA
+305 RSSTN
-320 SGSSTSGSST
+320 
-330 SGSSTSGSPAS
+330 
-341 GSSASGSSTSG
+341 G

-365 NGSST
+365 NGS
-370 NGSSTNGSSA
+370 
-380 SGSSANGSSTNGSST
+380 
-395 SGSSTNGSSASGSS
+395 
-409 TSGSSTSG
+409 
-417 SSTNGSSASGS
+417 
-428 STSGSSTSGSSASGS
+428 
-443 STNGSSASGSSTSG
+443 
-457 STTNGSAANGSSTSR
+457 AAGG

-487 QKSADAQQASNAQ
+487 QKSANAQQASTQQASNAQ

-875 NQASSQQCP
+875 SQASSQQSP

>member
-51 LLQMNYSCMPG
+51 LLQMNYSCMPS

-68 AAAGNAA
+68 AAASN
-75 AGNAAAG
+75 
-82 NAAAGNTAAGNA
+82 

-99 PSGNATTPSLQKAP
+99 PTGNATTPSLQKAP

-238 NIENLAASGS
+238 NIENLAAS
-248 STNGSSTN
+248 
-256 GSSTNGSS
+256 
-264 TNGSST
+264 
-270 NGSSANGSS
+270 
-279 TNGSST
+279 
-285 SGSSTNG
+285 
-292 SSTNGSSTNGSSA
+292 
-305 SRSSTNGSSTNGSSA
+305 RSSTNGSSA
-320 SGSSTSGSST
+320 SGSST
-330 SGSSTSGSPAS
+330 
-341 GSSASGSSTSG
+341 
-352 SSASGSSASGSST
+352 
-365 NGSST
+365 NG
-370 NGSSTNGSSA
+370 
-380 SGSSANGSSTNGSST
+380 
-395 SGSSTNGSSASGSS
+395 
-409 TSGSSTSG
+409 
-417 SSTNGSSASGS
+417 
-428 STSGSSTSGSSASGS
+428 
-443 STNGSSASGSSTSG
+443 
-457 STTNGSAANGSSTSR
+457 

-487 QKSADAQQASNAQ
+487 QKSANAQQAS
-500 NPADAQQASNTQQAS
+500 TQQAS

-761 AVFNQRVVDAHENGH
+761 AVFNQRVVDAHENGQ

-875 NQASSQQCP
+875 SQASSQQSP
-884 DDSLPIFGIYDD
+884 VDSLPIFGIYDD